1 MGGPAHKFMVYFRLE
16 MRLINQ
22 RQSPRI
28 DIRLQCR
35 ISSPGMRGSNGMLTE
50 NISRSGILVAWNAGP
65 EAEPPE
71 VGQLLTVEIEL
82 PANHGF
88 GRKCIHC
95 QAVVVRV
102 SQPEGQCPRVAL
114 SVNYMKFRAYSEKMP
129 ALHCLEAAGV
139 GTWVS

>member
-1 MGGPAHKFMVYFRLE
+1 

-28 DIRLQCR
+28 EIRLQCR
-35 ISSPGMRGSNGMLTE
+35 VSSPGMRGTSGMCTE
-50 NISRSGILVAWNAGP
+50 NISRSGILVVWNAG
-65 EAEPPE
+65 AEVGLPV

-95 QAVVVRV
+95 QGVVVRV
-102 SQPEGQCPRVAL
+102 SRPEGQLPRVAL
-114 SVNYMKFRAYSEKMP
+114 SISYMKFRAFNENMP
-129 ALHCLEAAGV
+129 ALQEMDPVGV

>member
-1 MGGPAHKFMVYFRLE
+1 MKF
-16 MRLINQ
+16 INQ

-35 ISSPGMRGSNGMLTE
+35 ISSPGMRGSSAMYTE
-50 NISRSGILVAWNAGP
+50 NISRSGMLVAWSAGP
-65 EAEPPE
+65 NTEIPE

-82 PANHGF
+82 PAHHGF

-102 SQPEGQCPRVAL
+102 TQPEGQCPRVAL
-114 SVNYMKFRAYSEKMP
+114 SVSYMKFCTFQDKFSAFQHLEP
-129 ALHCLEAAGV
+129 ADV